1 MLMLSDRLEDMDIQL
16 KKECEEVLKSID
28 MKDMVD
34 IRFSIMTDII
44 RLCNK
49 RLINEDDR
57 YFWIDYVYDLCEE
70 HMERKFS
77 QNSEVHKSIIHK
89 LWYE

>member
-1 MLMLSDRLEDMDIQL
+1 MENNL
-16 KKECEEVLKSID
+16 KKMCEEVLKSVE
-28 MKDMVD
+28 MKDMVA
-34 IRFSIMTDII
+34 IRFSVMMDIL
-44 RLCNK
+44 RLYRKN
-49 RLINEDDR
+49 IISEDDR
-57 YFWIDYVYDLCEE
+57 YFWIDYVYDLCKE